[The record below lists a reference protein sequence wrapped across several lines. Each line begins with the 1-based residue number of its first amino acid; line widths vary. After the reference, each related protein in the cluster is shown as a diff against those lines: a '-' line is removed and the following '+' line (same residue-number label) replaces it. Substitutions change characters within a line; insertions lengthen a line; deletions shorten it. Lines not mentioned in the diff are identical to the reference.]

1 MFVAKRHL
9 DDSALIRRYLAERGL
24 EALETSDE
32 DGLRHLV
39 RCASCEARYVAMQR
53 AFDDARE
60 TVVERAD
67 GALSPEQFTE
77 QHARV
82 MRRIDAQVS
91 GPRVLPFPSGAAVA
105 HAAIPSR
112 VIKGWIAA
120 AAVAGL
126 VIGLTAGQL
135 FHFRQDAASSARTAA
150 PAIGPARQT
159 PVLRSVNTLPAADEE
174 AFLSEI
180 DMAASSPHAAELRA
194 IYAFTMEAPRE
205 FTPERPKKN

>member
-1 MFVAKRHL
+1 VFVGKRHL

-24 EALETSDE
+24 EALEASDE
-32 DGLRHLV
+32 AGLRHLV
-39 RCASCEARYVAMQR
+39 RCASCDARYVALQR
-53 AFDDARE
+53 AFDDARDA
-60 TVVERAD
+60 VVERAD
-67 GALSPEQFTE
+67 GAFSPEQFAE
-77 QHARV
+77 QHDRV

-91 GPRVLPFPSGAAVA
+91 GPRVLPFPNGAAAA
-105 HAAIPSR
+105 HAVIPSR

-126 VIGLTAGQL
+126 VIGLTVGQL
-135 FHFRQDAASSARTAA
+135 FHFRQDTASSARSVA

-174 AFLSEI
+174 AVLSEI
-180 DMAASSPHAAELRA
+180 DMAASAPQAAELRA

-205 FTPERPKKN
+205 ATPARIKKN